1 MALTTED
8 IQAIAQ
14 EVAKQTNNN
23 ERADKVNAQA
33 QFLRGSK
40 EQPKQQE
47 HKPQNREKIASIV
60 VSVIWIVGFVV
71 VLARL
76 APYLH

>member
-1 MALTTED
+1 MALSKED
-8 IQAIAQ
+8 IQAIA
-14 EVAKQTNNN
+14 EEIAKHPNNN
-23 ERADKVNAQA
+23 GRAVKVNAQA

-40 EQPKQQE
+40 DQPKQQE
-47 HKPQNREKIASIV
+47 HKPQNREKVASIV
-60 VSVIWIVGFVV
+60 ISLIWLVGFVV